1 LTASKIK
8 FFPKAAIPIPAINMF
23 TKFTH
28 KSQETAEKSAV
39 LGNRQRRLLSD
50 TAHIEDELI
59 PDFVRPMLNLVAL
72 GVILFF
78 IWASVTHITE
88 VARAP
93 GEIITIGKPKVVE
106 HLDGGIIQHIFVEE
120 RSHVQAGQEL
130 LRLDGSQAMSVLHQT
145 EARLVALR
153 LRAERLN
160 AFAERRQPN
169 FESLAAAYPDL
180 LVDQRTLYHTQVAA
194 RDTTLS
200 ILDRQI
206 DQQRRRVAQHKG
218 LLSAALSQQKL
229 TGELDNMR
237 ENLASR
243 HLVTRTVLLE
253 TRRAKVTADSEVA
266 RINQDISVAE
276 QELAELE
283 MRREDTLNQ
292 LRREAQNE
300 MGTVSAEI
308 AEVEETMAN
317 LKAKV
322 DRLVV
327 RAPNRGYV
335 LDQKVLTVGQIIQ
348 PGALL
353 MQIVPDD
360 VPLEVEIRIQP
371 RDIGYVRVK
380 QKVNMRVSSY
390 DYTRFGFATGEL
402 RRVSVSSSLDE
413 AQKPYFKGWVTLD
426 HPYVGKTPGR
436 NPLQSGMGVE
446 AEVIT
451 GKKTLLAYL
460 SKPVIDVVTRSF
472 HER

>member
-1 LTASKIK
+1 
-8 FFPKAAIPIPAINMF
+8 MF
-23 TKFTH
+23 TKFTD
-28 KSQETAEKSAV
+28 KSRETAEKTAV

-59 PDFVRPMLNLVAL
+59 PGFVQPMLKLVAV
-72 GVILFF
+72 GVSLFF
-78 IWASVTHITE
+78 LWAGLTHITE

-93 GEIITIGKPKVVE
+93 GEIITIGKAKVVE
-106 HLDGGIIQHIFVEE
+106 HLDGGIIKEILVEE

-130 LRLDGSQAMSVLHQT
+130 LRLDGTQAMANLHQS
-145 EARLVALR
+145 EVRLVSLR

-169 FESLAAAYPDL
+169 FAPLAESYPDL
-180 LVDQRTLYHTQVAA
+180 LADQQNLYRTQVAA

-206 DQQRRRVAQHKG
+206 DQQHRRVAQNKG

-229 TGELDNMR
+229 TGELDEMR

-243 HLVTRTVLLE
+243 RLVTRIILLE
-253 TRRAKVTADSEVA
+253 TRRAKVAADSEVA
-266 RINQDISVAE
+266 RIKQDISVAE

-283 MRREDTLNQ
+283 MRRADTLNQ

-300 MGTVSAEI
+300 MGTVTAEI

-317 LKAKV
+317 LRAKV

-335 LDQKVLTVGQIIQ
+335 LEQKVLTVGQVIQ

-360 VPLEVEIRIQP
+360 VPLEAEIRIQP
-371 RDIGYVRVK
+371 KDIGYVKVG

-390 DYTRFGFATGEL
+390 DYTRFGFSTGEL
-402 RRVSVSSSLDE
+402 RRVAVSSSVDE
-413 AQKPYFKGWVTLD
+413 SQKTYFKGWVTLD
-426 HPYVGKTPGR
+426 YPYVGKTPGR

>member
-1 LTASKIK
+1 
-8 FFPKAAIPIPAINMF
+8 MF
-23 TKFTH
+23 TKFTN
-28 KSQETAEKSAV
+28 KEPAEKTV
-39 LGNRQRRLLSD
+39 LLGNRQRRLLSD

-59 PDFVRPMLNLVAL
+59 PGFVQPMLKLVAV
-72 GVILFF
+72 GVVLFF
-78 IWASVTHITE
+78 LWAGLTHIAE
-88 VARAP
+88 VARAT
-93 GEIITIGKPKVVE
+93 GEIITIGKAKVVE
-106 HLDGGIIQHIFVEE
+106 HLDGGLIKEIMVEE
-120 RSHVQAGQEL
+120 RSHVQEGQEL
-130 LRLDGSQAMSVLHQT
+130 LRLDGTQAMANLHQS

-160 AFAERRQPN
+160 AFAEQRPPN
-169 FESLAAAYPDL
+169 FESLAESYPDL
-180 LVDQRTLYHTQVAA
+180 LADQQSLYHTQVAA

-206 DQQRRRVAQHKG
+206 DQQRRRIAQNKG

-229 TGELDNMR
+229 TVELDQMR
-237 ENLASR
+237 ESLASR
-243 HLVTRTVLLE
+243 RLVTRTVLLE
-253 TRRAKVTADSEVA
+253 TKRAKVTADSEVA
-266 RINQDISVAE
+266 RIKQDISVAE
-276 QELAELE
+276 QELAELD
-283 MRREDTLNQ
+283 MRRADTLNQ

-300 MGTVSAEI
+300 IGSITAEI

-317 LKAKV
+317 LRAKV
-322 DRLVV
+322 ERLVV
-327 RAPNRGYV
+327 RAPSRGYV
-335 LDQKVLTVGQIIQ
+335 LEQKVLTVGQVIQ

-360 VPLEVEIRIQP
+360 VPLEAEIRIQP
-371 RDIGYVRVK
+371 KDIGYVKVG

-402 RRVSVSSSLDE
+402 RRVAVSSSLDE

>member
-1 LTASKIK
+1 
-8 FFPKAAIPIPAINMF
+8 MF
-23 TKFTH
+23 KNFT
-28 KSQETAEKSAV
+28 SSTYEDEKQVEKTVV

-59 PDFVRPMLNLVAL
+59 PGFVRPMLKLVAL

-78 IWASVTHITE
+78 VWAGMTHITE

-93 GEIITIGKPKVVE
+93 GEIITIGKAKVVE
-106 HLDGGIIQHIFVEE
+106 HLDGGMIKEILVEE
-120 RSHVQAGQEL
+120 RSHVQEGQEL
-130 LRLDGSQAMSVLHQT
+130 LHLDGTQALANLNQS

-160 AFAERRQPN
+160 AFAENRKPN
-169 FESLAAAYPDL
+169 FEPLAGAYRDL
-180 LVDQRTLYHTQVAA
+180 LVDQQTLYHTQVAA
-194 RDTTLS
+194 RDTTVS

-206 DQQRRRVAQHKG
+206 DQQHRRITQHKA
-218 LLSAALSQQKL
+218 LLSAAVSQQSMA
-229 TGELDNMR
+229 GELADMR
-237 ENLASR
+237 ESLASR
-243 HLVTRTVLLE
+243 RLVTRTVQLE

-266 RINQDISVAE
+266 RIKQDISVAE

-283 MRREDTLNQ
+283 MRRLDTQNQ

-300 MGTVSAEI
+300 MGTANAEI

-317 LKAKV
+317 LRAKV

-327 RAPNRGYV
+327 RAPHRGYV
-335 LDQKVLTVGQIIQ
+335 LEQKVLTVGQIIQ

-360 VPLEVEIRIQP
+360 VPLEAEIRIQP
-371 RDIGYVRVK
+371 RDIGYVKVK
-380 QKVNMRVSSY
+380 QKVNLRVTSY

-402 RRVSVSSSLDE
+402 RRVSASSSLDE
-413 AQKPYFKGWVTLD
+413 TQKPYYKGWVTLD

-436 NPLQSGMGVE
+436 NLLQSGMGVE